1 MLDGTE
7 IGCAYNLFN
16 GYGYLER
23 DFEGGWSFVDKF
35 TETALS
41 DDWMEYINTLKQKAD
56 ELGVDLKIPSGNP
69 KCRKCGGLHL
79 CRADTGRCISC
90 MVVDKGKRMV
100 ADMSPRQRAIIEGKQ
115 WYIPTTPCKTC
126 GELAERN
133 VATGRC
139 SSCMVANKGKRRVV
153 NMSPRKKAIIEG
165 QRWYIPT
172 TPCKTCGELAERKVA
187 TGACSNCINRDE
199 DGRATPESEL
209 MRTEP
214 NAIISKEQ
222 AKMLGL
228 KVYRT
233 GRPCN
238 KGHTGWRY
246 VSTNSCIDCL
256 RGR

>member
-90 MVVDKGKRMV
+90 MVVD
-100 ADMSPRQRAIIEGKQ
+100 
-115 WYIPTTPCKTC
+115 
-126 GELAERN
+126 
-133 VATGRC
+133 
-139 SSCMVANKGKRRVV
+139 KGKRRVV

>member
-23 DFEGGWSFVDKF
+23 DSEGGGSFVDKF

-90 MVVDKGKRMV
+90 MVV
-100 ADMSPRQRAIIEGKQ
+100 
-115 WYIPTTPCKTC
+115 
-126 GELAERN
+126 
-133 VATGRC
+133 
-139 SSCMVANKGKRRVV
+139 

-165 QRWYIPT
+165 KQWYIPT